1 MKDNMNENIENEF
14 TDEENNVS
22 DSAEN
27 EAVEN
32 MDGGFDADAEE
43 SAEYAADGSDEY
55 MSDGETG
62 EGDGADNEYAEYDGA
77 LEDGEAAEDSEGYPY
92 AFGEDAPEDIVNA
105 ETAKRKKKTAAVV
118 AAGVVVVAAAITVYS
133 VCVMNGVGTKSIVNT
148 AIPSETNDVKISVK
162 YESPVMSLFDS
173 MVYGGGDKT
182 VIKVNDENVSRSVFN
197 YIVDSAAVNYG
208 YSLKQSGDVKD
219 FKKFDWNAAEKKT
232 GMTNAEYVKG
242 SAVESLVPVYALIS
256 EGEKHGI
263 KLSGDEEKKIQD
275 WLKQVKS
282 QYGDQFATIL
292 KQSGYESEEVLV
304 EMQKLQSLMSKVYAD
319 VEKDISKYATA
330 EQLKPYMDEDKI
342 TAKHILIPFEE
353 NADDNSKAET
363 KKKAEDILAKINAGE
378 DFDKLR
384 EENSQDPGQPDAG
397 YTFANDGTMVQEF
410 TDAAFALKPGEVS
423 KVVETQYGYH
433 IIKRVERVAAVDE
446 YMNMLRA
453 TAKVRI
459 KKSAYD
465 KIAVNVNLEQYLGA
479 QE

>member
-1 MKDNMNENIENEF
+1 
-14 TDEENNVS
+14 
-22 DSAEN
+22 
-27 EAVEN
+27 
-32 MDGGFDADAEE
+32 
-43 SAEYAADGSDEY
+43 
-55 MSDGETG
+55 
-62 EGDGADNEYAEYDGA
+62 
-77 LEDGEAAEDSEGYPY
+77 
-92 AFGEDAPEDIVNA
+92 
-105 ETAKRKKKTAAVV
+105 
-118 AAGVVVVAAAITVYS
+118 
-133 VCVMNGVGTKSIVNT
+133 
-148 AIPSETNDVKISVK
+148 
-162 YESPVMSLFDS
+162 
-173 MVYGGGDKT
+173 
-182 VIKVNDENVSRSVFN
+182 
-197 YIVDSAAVNYG
+197 
-208 YSLKQSGDVKD
+208 
-219 FKKFDWNAAEKKT
+219 
-232 GMTNAEYVKG
+232 
-242 SAVESLVPVYALIS
+242 
-256 EGEKHGI
+256 
-263 KLSGDEEKKIQD
+263 
-275 WLKQVKS
+275 
-282 QYGDQFATIL
+282 
-292 KQSGYESEEVLV
+292 
-304 EMQKLQSLMSKVYAD
+304 
-319 VEKDISKYATA
+319 
-330 EQLKPYMDEDKI
+330 MDEDKI